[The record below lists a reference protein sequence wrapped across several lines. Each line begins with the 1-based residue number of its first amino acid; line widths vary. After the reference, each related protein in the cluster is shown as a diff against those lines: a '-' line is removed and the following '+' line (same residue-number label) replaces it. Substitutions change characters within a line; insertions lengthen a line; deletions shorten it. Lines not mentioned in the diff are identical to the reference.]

1 MKRTLLATT
10 ALAAVGAVA
19 VAQPAV
25 AAEKIQIA
33 VGGYM
38 EQWFGYVDQD
48 FPGTGGG
55 AEESF
60 DQKSDSEIYFTGKT
74 KLDNGITFGLEV
86 QMEANTSGDQIDE
99 SFAFIEG
106 SFGRVLIGSENSASY
121 LMHYGLPS
129 AGLGTTSGDQSQ
141 WFTSTTGVG
150 NYTWWNQVSRGPDND
165 SQKVTYFTP
174 RIEGFQAGVSYTPEF
189 RQDDQS
195 EVPGSAGA
203 YRNGLSVGLN
213 FMRKFGD
220 FDVRVSGGYYQAESP
235 TDGAPDF
242 QLMHAGATLGFAGF
256 TISGIAADGEGTSS
270 ASPTAGG
277 ARIDGRI
284 YGLGAGYTQGPASIS
299 LTWMG
304 GDAEGTPGNGV
315 EDEVDMYELGMGYVL
330 GPGVS
335 ARGSVYYVDQVGEA
349 AGNGDDNE
357 GWAAIGGIRL
367 DF

>member
-48 FPGTGGG
+48 TSATTVPGGG
-55 AEESF
+55 APGVRSGGGF
-60 DQKSDSEIYFTGKT
+60 DQKSDSEIHFTGKMVA
-74 KLDNGITFGLEV
+74 DNGITFGVNVELE
-86 QMEANTSGDQIDE
+86 AATSGDQIDE
-99 SFAFIEG
+99 NFAFIEG

-129 AGLGTTSGDQSQ
+129 AGLGTTSGDMSQ
-141 WFTSTTGVG
+141 WFGSTTGVA
-150 NYTWWNQVSRGPDND
+150 NYGWWNNVSRGPDND
-165 SQKVTYFTP
+165 SQKITYFTP

-189 RQDDQS
+189 RQDDS
-195 EVPGSAGA
+195 ALVPGTGGV
-203 YRNGLSVGLN
+203 YENGISVGLN

-220 FDVRVSGGYYQAESP
+220 FDVRVSGGYYHANAP
-235 TDGAPDF
+235 LAGAPDF

-256 TISGIAADGEGTSS
+256 TVSGIVGDGEGTSS
-270 ASPTAGG
+270 AAPTAGG

-284 YGLGAGYTQGPASIS
+284 YGLGAGYKNGPASIS

-304 GDAEGTPGNGV
+304 GDAEGTPGNGL
-315 EDEVDMYELGMGYVL
+315 ED
-330 GPGVS
+330 
-335 ARGSVYYVDQVGEA
+335 
-349 AGNGDDNE
+349 
-357 GWAAIGGIRL
+357 
-367 DF
+367 